1 MKRCVRLGAVGAL
14 AVGFFMGAADWAAAE
29 ETQVNTYTVNAQ
41 GDPSVAMDA
50 DGDFVVTWESNG
62 QSGGTFA
69 MNDVYAQRFDSNGDP
84 AGVEFAVWA
93 SSYNQQNPAAA
104 MDGDGNFV
112 IVLET
117 DTNGSGRFGYPGISG
132 IGSTDI
138 PRKNLDQ
145 L

>member
-69 MNDVYAQRFDSNGDP
+69 MNDVGSISTNRTVSASDSVALTDVAAVDATRIVNGADS
-84 AGVEFAVWA
+84 V
-93 SSYNQQNPAAA
+93 A
-104 MDGDGNFV
+104 MGATRD
-112 IVLET
+112 
-117 DTNGSGRFGYPGISG
+117 
-132 IGSTDI
+132 
-138 PRKNLDQ
+138 
-145 L
+145 